1 MFDRSILGYHIG
13 WTCTTPDALRALHA
27 AVAARKP
34 DWAPDTAP
42 VIRTDNGP
50 QYTAQVWA
58 EGVAALGMVYKRIPN
73 ATPNKN
79 AHIESWHSVLEA
91 DCLGNHVLHTLAE
104 AYAAV
109 DRWVTF
115 CNGRRMHR
123 VWMIGRPQNFV
134 KATRLLKPPLF
145 KRGIQLAGTAPRIKA
160 VHC

>member
-1 MFDRSILGYHIG
+1 M
-13 WTCTTPDALRALHA
+13 
-27 AVAARKP
+27 
-34 DWAPDTAP
+34 
-42 VIRTDNGP
+42 
-50 QYTAQVWA
+50 VWA

-115 CNGRRMHR
+115 YNGRRMHR

-134 KATRLLKPPLF
+134 KATRLLNPPF
-145 KRGIQLAGTAPRIKA
+145 SRGGYSWPAPLPALRRCIAKGSQENGTLTHRVEIG
-160 VHC
+160 